1 MQKMGHLCN
10 VIRSLKSV
18 IVMVVVQITH
28 AGMNILFKLL
38 AEDGM
43 HLRVLIAYRMLFATA
58 FMVPLALIFGRK
70 TRPKLTWVVMFKAF
84 LCGLFGG
91 TLNQNLYFE
100 SFAFTSATV
109 AVAMSNLNPA
119 ITFVLAISVGL
130 EKLALR
136 TLAGKLKMAGTM
148 VGIGG
153 AMLFTLYRGVEID
166 LWSTHVNLLHHDH
179 QQHVAPS
186 YQQSSSRQVIGTLLC
201 LASSLSYAIWLI
213 IQAKMIESYPCLYSS
228 TALICTMSFM
238 QSIVFALCTERD
250 WSRWKLGWNLRLL
263 TAAYSGIVSSGL
275 VVALIAWCIQ
285 ERGPLFVSIF
295 NPLSL
300 LIVALAGSL
309 VLEEELHLG
318 SILGAALIVC
328 GLYMVLWGKSKEMK
342 IINQPEPS
350 KSSQESHSQLSETAT
365 ATTINN
371 NNSGNNGSIT
381 SRGV

>member
-1 MQKMGHLCN
+1 MGHLCN
-10 VIRSLKSV
+10 VIHSLKPA

-136 TLAGKLKMAGTM
+136 TLAGKLKMAGTI

-166 LWSTHVNLLHHDH
+166 LWSTHVDLLHHDH

-186 YQQSSSRQVIGTLLC
+186 HQGSSSRHVIGTLLC
-201 LASSLSYAIWLI
+201 LASSLSYAMWLI

-238 QSIVFALCTERD
+238 QSI
-250 WSRWKLGWNLRLL
+250 
-263 TAAYSGIVSSGL
+263 GIVSSGM

-318 SILGAALIVC
+318 RN
-328 GLYMVLWGKSKEMK
+328 K
-342 IINQPEPS
+342 
-350 KSSQESHSQLSETAT
+350 LSLAT
-365 ATTINN
+365 
-371 NNSGNNGSIT
+371 
-381 SRGV
+381 